1 MSLADSYISL
11 QSKGL
16 AMSTTQVKKFCLALR
31 LLLAT
36 GLISLA
42 APSFAQSA
50 FSGFYGQVGIG
61 YENSVPSYSGGT
73 LYGITPGPL
82 YSYGISGG
90 TTDSFAGTVALGYY
104 LPVTDSFLLGIGAE
118 YSPLQ
123 GASSNA
129 TVSIPALKYTEYQSI
144 RKNDSYNL
152 FISPAY
158 AIDQEKLAYVKAGYS
173 GATFEIG
180 GYDILYNGYSL
191 GLGYR
196 QIIQGGWYGFAEV
209 NYTSY
214 GNQNIA
220 SNGSGTA
227 SFKVTNAL
235 VGLGYKF

>member
-1 MSLADSYISL
+1 MTYLKNIR
-11 QSKGL
+11 
-16 AMSTTQVKKFCLALR
+16 LALS

-36 GLISLA
+36 SSIGFAI
-42 APSFAQSA
+42 PSFAQSV
-50 FSGFYGQVGIG
+50 FTGFYGQVGIG

-104 LPVTDSFLLGIGAE
+104 LPVVDTFIFGIGAE

-123 GASSNA
+123 SNSSNA
-129 TVSIPALKYTEYQSI
+129 TVTIPALKYSESQSI
-144 RKNDSYNL
+144 RKNNSYN
-152 FISPAY
+152 FFVSPAY
-158 AIDQEKLAYVKAGYS
+158 VIDKEKLAYAKVGYS

-180 GYDILYNGYSL
+180 GYDISYYGYSL
-191 GLGYR
+191 GFGYR
-196 QIIQGGWYGFAEV
+196 QVIQDNWYGFAEV

-235 VGLGYKF
+235 LGVGYRF

>member
-1 MSLADSYISL
+1 ML
-11 QSKGL
+11 
-16 AMSTTQVKKFCLALR
+16 TTHLKEFCLALR
-31 LLLAT
+31 LLLASS
-36 GLISLA
+36 LIGLA

-61 YENSVPSYSGGT
+61 YEKSVPSYSGGT

-90 TTDSFAGTVALGYY
+90 TTDSFAGTVSLGYY
-104 LPVTDSFLLGIGAE
+104 LPVIDSFLLGVGAE

-152 FISPAY
+152 FVSPAY
-158 AIDQEKLAYVKAGYS
+158 AIDKEKLAYVKAGYS

-180 GYDILYNGYSL
+180 GYDILYSGYSL

-196 QIIQGGWYGFAEV
+196 QIIQGTWYGFAEV

-235 VGLGYKF
+235 VGLGYQF